1 MANEREMSA
10 LRTPKGPTGIGHAEI
25 EAQATYDRDRI
36 ELART
41 GKKQVLKVGS
51 GPKTSAA
58 FDIECSCKRRGI
70 LATCQ
75 CWDSA
80 VLLWLRGKVFLCKCS
95 SVFNLRSSKNGTGSS
110 CLDSTSKLE
119 AATSQ
124 EDRV

>member
-1 MANEREMSA
+1 MDEREMST
-10 LRTPKGPTGIGHAEI
+10 LPTPKGPTGIGHGEI

-41 GKKQVLKVGS
+41 GKKQVLKVGF

-58 FDIECSCKRRGI
+58 VDIECSRKRRGI

-95 SVFNLRSSKNGTGSS
+95 SIFNLRSSTTGTGSFS
-110 CLDSTSKLE
+110 LDSTSKLE
-119 AATSQ
+119 AATNQ
-124 EDRV
+124 EDQV